1 MNTTPS
7 RRAWYPSRMAN
18 GSAVALESRLLGE
31 AGFVHAF
38 FTRQGGVSGGE
49 HASLNFA
56 ASTGDDPSN
65 VAANLE
71 RAAARLGIPA
81 SRIFYLSQVHGVATA
96 VVDEGDDRERVLH
109 QEGDA
114 VAARGGQRLACGA
127 RSADCGT
134 ILLGDRASG
143 AVCAVHAGW
152 KGTARGVVEAAVLAL
167 RQVAGGEPR
176 LVAAI
181 GPHIEACCFEVGAE
195 VAAELAAAS
204 EAGAAVVR
212 PGPRGKPHV
221 DLRAILRAQLRS
233 AGLAGDAIDDV
244 RGCTVCDPE
253 RFFSYRRQGAK
264 SGRLLAAI
272 VPR

>member
-7 RRAWYPSRMAN
+7 GRAWYPSGMAN

-38 FTRQGGVSGGE
+38 FTRLGGVSGGE

-71 RAAARLGIPA
+71 RAGARLGVPA
-81 SRIFYLSQVHGVATA
+81 ARVFYLSQVHGVATA
-96 VVDEGDDRERVLH
+96 VVDAGDDREAVLH

-114 VAARGGQRLACGA
+114 VAARGGQRLACGV

-134 ILLGDRASG
+134 VLLGDRISG

-152 KGTARGVVEAAVLAL
+152 RGTVRGVVPSAVAAL
-167 RQVAGGEPR
+167 RQIAGGEPR

-181 GPHIEACCFEVGAE
+181 GPHIEACCFEVGE
-195 VAAELAAAS
+195 DVAAELAAAS
-204 EAGAAVVR
+204 EAGREVVR

-221 DLRAILRAQLRS
+221 DLRAVLRAQLRS
-233 AGLAGDAIDDV
+233 AGVEEAAIDDV
-244 RGCTVCDPE
+244 PGCTVCDAD
-253 RFFSYRRQGAK
+253 RFFSYRRQGAR